1 MRKSSEKK
9 TVLTTERFMIITYN
23 IQNQQRVTLQF
34 RRPEDVKGE
43 TQSQIVHRML
53 DRWIQSLTPA
63 LKLQMF
69 KQEK

>member
-43 TQSQIVHRML
+43 TRSQIVHRML